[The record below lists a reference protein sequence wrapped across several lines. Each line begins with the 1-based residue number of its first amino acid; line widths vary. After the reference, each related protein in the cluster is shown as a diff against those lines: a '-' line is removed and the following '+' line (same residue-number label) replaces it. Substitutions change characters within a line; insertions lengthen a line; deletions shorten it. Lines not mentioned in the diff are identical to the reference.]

1 MVRATRLS
9 QWFNEVF
16 MGDELSLPAVD
27 THTHTVDELSLPA
40 VEIYGMLGN

>member
-1 MVRATRLS
+1 MVRATTLS

-27 THTHTVDELSLPA
+27 THTVDELSLPA

>member
-1 MVRATRLS
+1 
-9 QWFNEVF
+9 

-27 THTHTVDELSLPA
+27 THTVDELSLPA